1 LDSSKVVQPTSTSSA
16 TNGVTNNNNAT
27 GATVKGVPVGTPLS
41 SPKPGNK
48 PEINEDMPASPRN
61 PVEAHPESD
70 ALTGSFEKANVLSKE
85 PVLLQ
90 HPHPAAETLHLH
102 KFFSLERPLLLLTH
116 PQPTN
121 IIFSGSPS
129 GAFERLGQTTRHA
142 NTNAENLAEH
152 LKMANGE
159 FGMGI
164 EDPDADAD
172 AARLLSRSLVMQN
185 ITSRMEWDTA
195 LSRLGFKSDTDME
208 SLKAAMASIQMDSVK
223 RKRRKKITKH
233 KYKKRRKLQRAER
246 RRLGK

>member
-1 LDSSKVVQPTSTSSA
+1 LDSSKVVQPASTSSA

-48 PEINEDMPASPRN
+48 PEINEDMPASRN
-61 PVEAHPESD
+61 PVEAHTESD
-70 ALTGSFEKANVLSKE
+70 ALIGSFEKVKE
-85 PVLLQ
+85 LVPLQ
-90 HPHPAAETLHLH
+90 HPHPAAETLQLH

-121 IIFSGSPS
+121 IIFSRSPS
-129 GAFERLGQTTRHA
+129 GAFERLGQATRHA
-142 NTNAENLAEH
+142 STDAENPAEP

-185 ITSRMEWDTA
+185 ITSRMEWDTV
-195 LSRLGFKSDTDME
+195 LSRLGFKGDTDIE
-208 SLKAAMASIQMDSVK
+208 SLKVAMANVQMDSVK